1 MTVLLACWLAD
12 LAKRRTVAVCVF
24 TVKLVAPFGRDG
36 ESDPSERNQ
45 GKDKGPSSTV
55 VRRATAPAPARPRSR
70 TYAIKA

>member
-45 GKDKGPSSTV
+45 GKDKCQQRSVVNCRPTRDGPGP
-55 VRRATAPAPARPRSR
+55 RPAP
-70 TYAIKA
+70 